1 MQKKSKRLS
10 LHRETISQLSSESMA
25 GVAGGTTAGGVVRR
39 REDTVIE
46 VTGITCSDVPVV
58 TTFC

>member
-10 LHRETISQLSSESMA
+10 LHRETILQLSAEAMA
-25 GVAGGTTAGGVVRR
+25 GVVGGTTDGGVVRR
-39 REDTVIE
+39 RADTVIE
-46 VTGITCSDVPVV
+46 VTGMTCSDVPVV

>member
-10 LHRETISQLSSESMA
+10 LHRETILQLSAEDMA
-25 GVAGGTTAGGVVRR
+25 GVAGGTTAGGVIRR

-46 VTGITCSDVPVV
+46 ITGITCSDVPVV